1 MTTATLSA
9 AVGVSRPRW
18 YRNSV
23 VAVLAGLFT
32 NAILSSA
39 TDLVL
44 VAAGVFPPLH
54 EFGNPAYFSDS
65 MLLLALLY
73 RTAFGVFGCYLTAR
87 LAPRRPMTH
96 SLALAGIGFAIGT
109 VGAVTTWSVWQ
120 SWYSLAIIA
129 VTLPSGWLGARIAQS
144 RNGR

>member
-1 MTTATLSA
+1 MTTATLNC
-9 AVGVSRPRW
+9 AVAVPRARW

-23 VAVLAGLFT
+23 VAVLAGLFA

-39 TDLVL
+39 TDMIL
-44 VAAGVFPPLH
+44 VAARVFPPLH

-109 VGAVTTWSVWQ
+109 VGAMATWGIWQ

-144 RNGR
+144 R